1 MPKYDRRYL
10 AERQLFNH
18 TKHFTAM
25 MCWTYLRTPDSA
37 YDIYWSSPEA
47 RMTLI
52 LSAQA
57 RVWHLCEVAFN
68 LATAVI
74 SWLELSINMDSFGYA
89 KGTKELKSLR
99 IVRLVRSLR
108 IVRLVMD
115 APATITSV
123 FFIRSEWLIIIFRM
137 IQIILILWQ
146 RCSSLEPGSSSYLH
160 SKPRV

>member
-1 MPKYDRRYL
+1 MCIYTHIYIHSYICRYMYVL
-10 AERQLFNH
+10 
-18 TKHFTAM
+18 
-25 MCWTYLRTPDSA
+25 TYTIYMARSA
-37 YDIYWSSPEA
+37 YDIYSVWPKP
-47 RMTLI
+47 RMTFI
-52 LSAQA
+52 LLCRSG
-57 RVWHLCEVAFN
+57 VWHLCEVAFN